1 MSILEVIAPA
11 VAEAERI
18 ESGGEVRP
26 NEIAALLRFNA
37 GLVADYASALQEER
51 AHNARLRVSCDE
63 MCARLDRLSDHLRE
77 GALFDVL
84 RKLSDYAGSVGHE
97 ELDNPPPDPF
107 PPESVP
113 AKRRRKS

>member
-51 AHNARLRVSCDE
+51 AHNA
-63 MCARLDRLSDHLRE
+63 AQLSL
-77 GALFDVL
+77 A
-84 RKLSDYAGSVGHE
+84 
-97 ELDNPPPDPF
+97 
-107 PPESVP
+107 
-113 AKRRRKS
+113 RRRLESFSFSVA